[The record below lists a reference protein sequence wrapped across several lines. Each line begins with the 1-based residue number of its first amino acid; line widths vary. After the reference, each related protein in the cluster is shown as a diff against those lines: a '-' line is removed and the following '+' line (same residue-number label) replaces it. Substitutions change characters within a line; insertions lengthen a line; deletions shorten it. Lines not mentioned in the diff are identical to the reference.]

1 MSEIDQLKFKNAVR
15 EALNECF
22 STMTPEQL
30 KNAFYSF
37 EHLQEELLVA

>member
-1 MSEIDQLKFKNAVR
+1 MTEQAQTQFLNAVR

-22 STMTPEQL
+22 STMTQEQL

-37 EHLQEELLVA
+37 EHLQEELLAA

>member
-1 MSEIDQLKFKNAVR
+1 MTEQAQIQFKNLVR

-22 STMTPEQL
+22 STMTQEQL

-37 EHLQEELLVA
+37 DHLQEELLAA

>member
-15 EALNECF
+15 EALTECF
-22 STMTPEQL
+22 NNMTQEQIF
-30 KNAFYSF
+30 NVIYSF